1 LINYLRSSAADIQ
14 DVTIARAAV
23 IIELGLFTT
32 AIVLAIALA
41 LLAVVVS

>member
-1 LINYLRSSAADIQ
+1 LINYLRSSAADTQ

-32 AIVLAIALA
+32 AIGLAIVF
-41 LLAVVVS
+41 AVLVAVMS